1 MVRAEVPPTKADVTF
16 ASGGAQLSGTL
27 ALPPR
32 EGPHPVVVLLHG
44 ASWGLRSFYTA
55 FVEVFVESGVGC
67 FAFDRRG
74 EGDST
79 GSSEQDIFAF
89 AEDAVAAWEAVRDIR
104 GVDPARIGLWGYSNG
119 AWVATLAAARLPEC
133 AFLLLTG
140 ASGVSPAESE
150 AFRRTED
157 LRLQGIAPPTLEAVE
172 RTWTIVFDYLG
183 HGVWDDAWDDEL
195 PALARRLKADSRLY
209 ELPVPEMVKANPA
222 LDSVPRFE
230 SPLFHDIKGRLRG
243 INPGMAFDP
252 IPSLRAVKCPVF
264 VLLAEHDRN
273 LPTPESAR
281 RFGEVARERGDG
293 SVRIEVMPGV
303 GHQFGISPE
312 VPNAPP
318 ARGDFAPGYLEMMA
332 AWLAVNARVKA

>member
-1 MVRAEVPPTKADVTF
+1 MPLTTTSVTF
-16 ASGGAQLSGTL
+16 ESAGARLSGTL
-27 ALPPR
+27 TLPSG
-32 EGPHPVVVLLHG
+32 EGPHPVVILLHG
-44 ASWGLRSFYTA
+44 AGWGLRAFYTA
-55 FVEVFVESGVGC
+55 FVEAFVESGVGC

-74 EGDST
+74 EGESE

-89 AEDAVAAWEAVRDIR
+89 AEDAVAAWEAVRAVH
-104 GVDPARIGLWGYSNG
+104 GVDPARAGLWGYSNG
-119 AWVATLAAARLPEC
+119 AWVATLAASRLPEC

-157 LRLQGIAPPTLEAVE
+157 LRAQGIAPPTLEAVE

-195 PALARRLKADSRLY
+195 PALARRLKADSRLH

-230 SPLFHDIKGRLRG
+230 SALFQDIKGRLG
-243 INPGMAFDP
+243 GLNPDMAFDP
-252 IPSLRAVKCPVF
+252 IPSLRAVTCPVF
-264 VLLAEHDRN
+264 IVLAEHDAN

-293 SVRIEVMPGV
+293 SVRVEVMPGV
-303 GHQFGISPE
+303 GHEFGIAGAFPTS
-312 VPNAPP
+312 PP
-318 ARGDFAPGYLEMMA
+318 ARADFVSGYLEMMA
-332 AWLAVNARVKA
+332 NWLAAAASLKG